1 MRGELF
7 IMSYS
12 EYKALTPN
20 CNADNVNEYIKA
32 LEWALKDDKI
42 KNIAISGPYGSGKS
56 SFIETFLSQKDKAFN
71 DKVIKISMATFVE
84 THSSNCQSS
93 TYPQQSSEKTKVMI
107 SESDVEEG
115 ILKQLFYT
123 TDPKRI
129 PNSRYRKIQNRESE
143 DTILEVLSFFVI
155 AFLFSFLF
163 GYKYF
168 NDIYSGAFA
177 IYEYFTCKPVAFFII
192 LFIVGVLVYGV
203 SHFIDVY
210 FKNTH
215 LKEIKLPTGIEIKS
229 ESESS
234 SSVFNKNLDEIIYF
248 FEETGYR
255 IIFFEDLDRL
265 DNNAIFVHLRELNYL
280 LNNSETIHS
289 KIGDPIVFI
298 YAVKDDI
305 FEREERTKFFDF
317 IIPIIP
323 IINSTNSNEELL
335 RLFNEAKDNGVDHN
349 ISNDFIEDVSPYIS
363 DMRVLHQSYNEF
375 IIYKNILRKEQDLRL
390 NDENMLAIILYKNT
404 NPVDFAALQKEQG
417 LVKEAFDSKINI
429 ISLSKKDI
437 EEKIEIIKK
446 EIELSN
452 NEKLHT
458 IREIK
463 SAMLVE
469 LTNGEGI
476 SYYLWFDEN
485 CATLNSQ
492 QILTDDFDILKLN
505 RKDFRYG
512 RMFSFTNNRSEDF
525 YTKSYNQIIEN
536 FCTRIKLL
544 NDKVN
549 NGNERLLKDLNILKQ
564 SEQNL
569 DSLSF
574 KELCEKYDV
583 DNKIPTRIRDNGFLF
598 FLLRRGYIE
607 EKYANYINY
616 FKGNSITV
624 NDMNFILSVKNRNKT
639 KVNYSIDNPKSVIDK
654 LQKYEFMTQY
664 VFNYSIVDG
673 LLANINEAQ
682 CKEKL
687 EVLCITLSYETDSN
701 WAFIDSYIDVC
712 VDKNLFIASLSM
724 KWPGIW
730 KSIYS
735 KTTISYQRKIT
746 YLALLLKALPADEYR
761 IYNIDNSLKEFF
773 EQNDNILE
781 QLQNLTGITI
791 LKNIIQDLD
800 IKFINLCISEL
811 DHSLID
817 FVFDNNHYMLNH
829 SMVEKIID
837 YRGAMLSYDL
847 YRSPYS
853 AVLELDDKN
862 LLDYIYK
869 NIETFINVFILD
881 SGFILEDEENHVL
894 SLLARI
900 AKYNDLIL
908 QIMKRESFVVTDLS
922 LFTNESIEENRGLL
936 EFIWDYLIDNNRMI
950 PSWNNIVTY
959 WSKFGLKDNLKAF
972 IANNASNLINRNEN
986 CNNEEFI
993 SALILS
999 GIDTYVIEKLL
1010 PIMKM
1015 DNFSIDMKKV
1025 PNDILKIMIEQ
1036 HCFEFNKDYHSSI
1049 LKIDEVLAYE
1059 FLVQNQDAYISKMSD
1074 IQITVQEYEK
1084 LLGDSRISQ
1093 ENKKRIYFEDGDCTI
1108 TPVVI
1113 KEVLDNGF
1121 DLSNDFFENAWQ
1133 EDIDISIRKELFLKG
1148 YALLSDEDI
1157 EDFLAELGDD
1167 YSSIVKTGSEH
1178 DTELDATEYNMK
1190 LISCLYDR
1198 KYIVEYHVDQSRV
1211 PNIIVVKL

>member
-1 MRGELF
+1 
-7 IMSYS
+7 MSYS

-20 CNADNVNEYIKA
+20 CNAENVNEYIKA

-42 KNIAISGPYGSGKS
+42 RNIAISGPYGSGKS

-71 DKVIKISMATFVE
+71 DKVVKISMATFVE
-84 THSSNCQSS
+84 THSSNSQSS
-93 TYPQQSSEKTKVMI
+93 TCSQQSSERTKVMI

-129 PNSRYRKIQNRESE
+129 PNSRYRKIQNREPE
-143 DTILEVLSFFVI
+143 DTILEVLYFSVV

-177 IYEYFTCKPVAFFII
+177 IYEYFTCKPVAIVII
-192 LFIVGVLVYGV
+192 LFMVGALVYGV
-203 SHFIDVY
+203 SHFIDEY

-280 LNNSETIHS
+280 LNNSDTIHS
-289 KIGDPIVFI
+289 KIGGSIVFI

-305 FEREERTKFFDF
+305 FEKEERTKFFDF

-349 ISNDFIEDVSPYIS
+349 ISNSFIEDVSPYIS

-375 IIYKNILRKEQDLRL
+375 IIYKNILRKEQDLKL

-417 LVKEAFDSKINI
+417 LVKEAFDSKENI
-429 ISLSKKDI
+429 ISLSKKNI
-437 EEKIEIIKK
+437 EEEIDRIYK
-446 EIELSN
+446 EIKVLE
-452 NEKLHT
+452 NEKLHS
-458 IREIK
+458 IKEIK
-463 SAMLVE
+463 AAMLAE
-469 LTNGEGI
+469 LTNGKGI
-476 SYYLWFDEN
+476 AYYLLFNESSY
-485 CATLNSQ
+485 TLYAH
-492 QILTDDFDILKLN
+492 QILKDDFDILKLK

-512 RMFSFTNNRSEDF
+512 KMFSFDNNRTEEF
-525 YTKSYNQIIEN
+525 YVNSYNNTVIGFID
-536 FCTRIKLL
+536 RINVL
-544 NDKVN
+544 NDKSSN
-549 NGNERLLKDLNILKQ
+549 ETERLLKNVNTLKGNV
-564 SEQNL
+564 QNL
-569 DSLSF
+569 ERLSF

-583 DNKIPTRIRDNGFLF
+583 DNNMPTRIKENSFLF

-624 NDMNFILSVKNRNKT
+624 NDMNFILAVKNRQKT
-639 KVNYSIDNPKSVIDK
+639 KANYSIDNPKAVIDK
-654 LQKYEFMTQY
+654 LQNYEFMNQY
-664 VFNYSIVDG
+664 VYNYSIVDG
-673 LLANINEAQ
+673 LLANVGLTKY
-682 CKEKL
+682 KEKL
-687 EVLCITLSYETDSN
+687 EVLCTTLSDESDSS
-701 WAFIDSYIDVC
+701 WGFIDSYIDVC
-712 VDKNLFIASLSM
+712 VDKNLFMASLSM

-730 KSIYS
+730 KSISS
-735 KTTISYQRKIT
+735 KTTISYQRKVF
-746 YLALLLKALPADEYR
+746 YLALLLKALPKKKY
-761 IYNIDNSLKEFF
+761 INYNVNNSLKEFF
-773 EQNDNILE
+773 EQNDDILE
-781 QLQNLTGITI
+781 QLQNLTGIGV
-791 LKNIIQDLD
+791 LKHIIQDLD
-800 IKFINLCISEL
+800 IKFVNLSIAEL

-817 FVFDNNHYMLNH
+817 FVFDNNHYILNH
-829 SMVEKIID
+829 SMIDKIIG

-853 AVLELDDKN
+853 AILELDDKN

-894 SLLARI
+894 ALLARV
-900 AKYNDLIL
+900 AKNSDLIL
-908 QIMKRESFVVTDLS
+908 QILKRESFVVTDLS
-922 LFTNESIEENRGLL
+922 LFTNESIEENKGLL
-936 EFIWDYLIDNNRMI
+936 EFLWDYLINNNRII
-950 PSWNNIVTY
+950 PSWDNIITC
-959 WSKFGLKDNLKAF
+959 WSKLGLKDNLRMF
-972 IANNASNLINRNEN
+972 IVNNATKLINRNEN

-1015 DNFSIDMKKV
+1015 EKFSIDLKKV

-1036 HCFEFNKDYHSSI
+1036 HYFEFNKDYYSS
-1049 LKIDEVLAYE
+1049 LVKIDEDLAYE
-1059 FLVQNQDAYISKMSD
+1059 FLVQNQDAYISQISD

-1093 ENKKRIYFEDGDCTI
+1093 ENKKRIYVEDDDCTI

-1113 KEVLDNGF
+1113 KEVLDNSF
-1121 DLSNDFFENAWQ
+1121 DFSDEFFKNAWQ

-1148 YALLSDEDI
+1148 YTLLSDEDI
-1157 EDFLAELGDD
+1157 EEFLKELGDD
-1167 YSSIVKTGSEH
+1167 YSNITKTGTEH
-1178 DTELDATEYNMK
+1178 ETELIASEYNLK
-1190 LISCLYDR
+1190 LVKCLVER
-1198 KYIVEYHVDQSRV
+1198 KYIIEYHKDSSKV
-1211 PNIIVVKL
+1211 PIIIIIKS